1 MSIVFSRVL
10 FLYIE
15 NEDSR
20 IPYFHGTLP
29 LSSTIRE
36 RLLIDEERKRGK
48 KRGLDLRAKGVCI
61 YIYIYRAA
69 IESDFSF
76 SLLRS
81 DNTSI
86 GI

>member
-36 RLLIDEERKRGK
+36 RLLIDEERKGGK
-48 KRGLDLRAKGVCI
+48 KRGLDLRAKGVCV
-61 YIYIYRAA
+61 YIYIVQRSRA
-69 IESDFSF
+69 I
-76 SLLRS
+76 SLSHFYDPITRV
-81 DNTSI
+81 
-86 GI
+86 

>member
-36 RLLIDEERKRGK
+36 RLLIDEERKGGK
-48 KRGLDLRAKGVCI
+48 NVVSIYARKVCV